1 MISNLIY
8 GYYYSLS
15 VREWWL
21 RLIPSD
27 CPALCIFLASP
38 PRQQSGIEYTTDSTG
53 VMRISVWANGAD
65 GVDGKFILLPFLLFG
80 APRKQFRIWNFV
92 TKVFSTVPSSGLN
105 MNDLSRVWP
114 IRQLG
119 IVSAGGRYPP

>member
-1 MISNLIY
+1 
-8 GYYYSLS
+8 
-15 VREWWL
+15 
-21 RLIPSD
+21 
-27 CPALCIFLASP
+27 
-38 PRQQSGIEYTTDSTG
+38 
-53 VMRISVWANGAD
+53 MRISVWANGAD

-114 IRQLG
+114 IRRLG
-119 IVSAGGRYPP
+119 IVSAGGRYPPSAMQPLAVHARIQEDGRFSTFAPKAVEKRIV

>member
-1 MISNLIY
+1 
-8 GYYYSLS
+8 
-15 VREWWL
+15 
-21 RLIPSD
+21 
-27 CPALCIFLASP
+27 
-38 PRQQSGIEYTTDSTG
+38 
-53 VMRISVWANGAD
+53 MRISVWANGAD

-114 IRQLG
+114 IRRLG
-119 IVSAGGRYPP
+119 IVSAGGRYPPYRNVAVSGSCTDSGGWPLLHFCSEGG